1 MYKIVIPSYK
11 REKIIKQKTLTLL
24 DKHNINKKDI
34 YIFVEESEIE
44 NYKNELLSDSN
55 QYNIVAGAKGIGKQ
69 RTAISN
75 YFEDNQVIVSLDDD
89 VEEILDNGLPLANL
103 HYFIKDTINFLHA
116 HHLTLAGIYPV
127 NNNYFTKNTITID
140 NRFLIGQFKI
150 FINKK
155 HLENRS
161 YELLEDYENTLK
173 HAIWSGG
180 VMRYNYITL
189 KANYNSGKGGLKEYR
204 TLERKLDEV
213 KRFSLEYKNYC
224 GTKKNGMEISILKNP
239 IRKELTTLWIGKEFN
254 KLSKL
259 SVVSWLRLGYK
270 VNLYINQNFRLPL
283 DMKHWEI
290 NGQLIFHNANDIL
303 DTKKIKDILP
313 FSDLWRYTY
322 LYNHHGKTWI
332 DADMILLKQLPDDEI
347 IISSEHTFQSGA
359 YKSKESKI
367 CNIGVLRMPLGCPI
381 LKSIIDKINKTGL
394 KNTEFCDNMKTFR
407 TIINKS
413 YYKKFITDQN
423 FIVEPEVYCPIPWWN
438 CKEMYYD
445 TKYKTKYDVD
455 VKSNDWIL
463 ANSIGIHL
471 WNNFTF
477 NKHEIDFSNIKNDSI
492 YHRLFHHYL
501 N

>member
-1 MYKIVIPSYK
+1 MYKIAIPSFK
-11 REKIIKQKTLTLL
+11 REKIIKDKTLTLL

-34 YIFVEESEIE
+34 YIFVEKSEIE
-44 NYKNELLSDSN
+44 KYKNELPN
-55 QYNIVAGAKGIGKQ
+55 YNIVAGAKGIGKQ

-89 VEEILDNGLPLANL
+89 VEEILDNGKPLANL
-103 HYFIKDTINFLHA
+103 HYFIKDTINFLNS

-180 VMRYNYITL
+180 VVRYNYITL

-204 TLERKLDEV
+204 TLERKIDEV
-213 KRFSLEYKNYC
+213 KKFSLEYKNYA
-224 GTKKNGMEISILKNP
+224 GTKKQGMEISIMKNP
-239 IRKELTTLWIGKEFN
+239 IRKELTSLWIGKEFN

-259 SVVSWLRLGYK
+259 AVTSWLRLGYK
-270 VNLYINQNFRLPL
+270 VNLYINQNFKLPL
-283 DMKHWEI
+283 DLKSFEL
-290 NGQLIFHNANDIL
+290 NGQLNFCNANDIL
-303 DTKKIKDILP
+303 NTKKIKEILP

-322 LYNHHGKTWI
+322 LYNHYGKTWI
-332 DADMILLKQLPDDEI
+332 DADMVLLKSLPDDNI

-367 CNIGVLRMPLGCPI
+367 CNIGVLRMPLSCPI
-381 LKSIIDKINKTGL
+381 LKSIIDKINNKGL
-394 KNTEFCDNMKTFR
+394 DNTEFCDNMKLFR

-413 YYKKFITDQN
+413 YYKN
-423 FIVEPEVYCPIPWWN
+423 FIVEPNDYCPIPWWN

-445 TKYKTKYDVD
+445 IKYKKKYDVD
-455 VKSNDWIL
+455 VKSNDWIIN
-463 ANSIGIHL
+463 NSIGIHM

-477 NKHEIDFSNIKNDSI
+477 NKHEIDFSKIKVNSI

>member
-1 MYKIVIPSYK
+1 MYKIAIPSFK
-11 REKIIKQKTLTLL
+11 REKIIKDKTLTLL

-34 YIFVEESEIE
+34 YIFVEKSEIE
-44 NYKNELLSDSN
+44 KYKNELPN
-55 QYNIVAGAKGIGKQ
+55 YNIVAGAKGIGKQ

-75 YFEDNQVIVSLDDD
+75 YFEDNEIIVSLDDD
-89 VEEILDNGLPLANL
+89 VEEILDNGKPLANL
-103 HYFIKDTINFLHA
+103 HYFIKDTINFLNA

-180 VMRYNYITL
+180 VVRFNYITL

-204 TLERKLDEV
+204 TLERKIDEV
-213 KRFSLEYKNYC
+213 KKFSLEYKNYC
-224 GTKKNGMEISILKNP
+224 GTKKQGMEISIMKNP
-239 IRKELTTLWIGKEFN
+239 IRKELTSLWIGKEFN

-259 SVVSWLRLGYK
+259 AVTSWLRLGYK
-270 VNLYINQNFRLPL
+270 VNLYINQNFKLPL
-283 DMKHWEI
+283 DLKSFEL
-290 NGQLIFHNANDIL
+290 NGQLNFCNANDIL
-303 DTKKIKDILP
+303 NTKKIKDILP

-322 LYNHHGKTWI
+322 LYNYGGTWI
-332 DADMILLKQLPDDEI
+332 DADMVLLKSLPDDNI

-367 CNIGVLRMPLGCPI
+367 CNIGVLRMPKDCSI
-381 LKSIIDKINKTGL
+381 LKSIIDKINDKGL
-394 KNTEFCDNMKTFR
+394 DNTEFCDNMKLFR

-413 YYKKFITDQN
+413 YYKN
-423 FIVEPEVYCPIPWWN
+423 FIVEPEVYCAVPWWN

-445 TKYKTKYDVD
+445 IKYKKKYDVD
-455 VKSNDWIL
+455 VKSNDWIIN
-463 ANSIGIHL
+463 NSIGLHK

-477 NKHEIDFSNIKNDSI
+477 NKHEIDFSKIKVNSI

>member
-1 MYKIVIPSYK
+1 MYKIAIPSFK
-11 REKIIKQKTLTLL
+11 REKIIKDKTLTLL

-34 YIFVEESEIE
+34 YIFVEKTEIE
-44 NYKNELLSDSN
+44 KYKNELPN
-55 QYNIVAGAKGIGKQ
+55 YNIVAGAKGIGKQ

-89 VEEILDNGLPLANL
+89 VEEILDNGKPLANL
-103 HYFIKDTINFLHA
+103 HYFIKDTINFLNA

-161 YELLEDYENTLK
+161 YELLEDYENSLK

-180 VMRYNYITL
+180 VVRYNYITL

-204 TLERKLDEV
+204 TLERKIDEV
-213 KRFSLEYKNYC
+213 KKFSLEYKNYA
-224 GTKKNGMEISILKNP
+224 GTKKQGMEISIMKNP
-239 IRKELTTLWIGKEFN
+239 IRKELTSLWIGKEFN

-259 SVVSWLRLGYK
+259 AVTSWLRLGYK
-270 VNLYINQNFRLPL
+270 VNLYINQNFKLPL
-283 DMKHWEI
+283 DLKSFEL
-290 NGQLIFHNANDIL
+290 NGQLNFCNANDIL
-303 DTKKIKDILP
+303 NTKKIKDILP

-322 LYNHHGKTWI
+322 LYNYGGTWI
-332 DADMILLKQLPDDEI
+332 DADMVLLKSLPDDNI

-367 CNIGVLRMPLGCPI
+367 CNIGVLRMPKGCSI
-381 LKSIIDKINKTGL
+381 LKSIIDKINDKGL
-394 KNTEFCDNMKTFR
+394 DNTEFCDNMKLFR

-413 YYKKFITDQN
+413 YYKS
-423 FIVEPEVYCPIPWWN
+423 FIVSPESYCAVPWWN
-438 CKEMYYD
+438 CKELYYSINYS
-445 TKYKTKYDVD
+445 TKYAVD
-455 VKSNDWIL
+455 VTKQKWIL
-463 ANSIGIHL
+463 ANCVGLHF

-477 NKHEIDFSNIKNDSI
+477 NKHSIDFTKIKIDSI

>member
-1 MYKIVIPSYK
+1 MYKIAIPSFK
-11 REKIIKQKTLTLL
+11 REKIIKDKTLTLL

-34 YIFVEESEIE
+34 YIFVEKSEIE
-44 NYKNELLSDSN
+44 KYKNELPN
-55 QYNIVAGAKGIGKQ
+55 YNIVAGAKGIGKQ

-75 YFEDNQVIVSLDDD
+75 YFENNQVIISLDDD
-89 VEEILDNGLPLANL
+89 VEEILDNGKPLANL
-103 HYFIKDTINFLHA
+103 HYFIKDTINFLNA

-180 VMRYNYITL
+180 VVRFNYITL

-204 TLERKLDEV
+204 TLERKIDEV
-213 KRFSLEYKNYC
+213 KKFSLEYKNYC
-224 GTKKNGMEISILKNP
+224 GTKKQGMEISIMKNP
-239 IRKELTTLWIGKEFN
+239 IRKELTSLWIGKEFN

-259 SVVSWLRLGYK
+259 AVTSWLRLGYK
-270 VNLYINQNFRLPL
+270 VNLYINQNFKLPL
-283 DMKHWEI
+283 DLKSFEL
-290 NGQLIFHNANDIL
+290 NGQLNFCNANDIL
-303 DTKKIKDILP
+303 NTKKIKDILP

-322 LYNHHGKTWI
+322 LYNYGGTWI
-332 DADMILLKQLPDDEI
+332 DADMVLLKSLPDDNI

-367 CNIGVLRMPLGCPI
+367 CNIGVLRMPKDCSI
-381 LKSIIDKINKTGL
+381 LKSIIDKINDKGL
-394 KNTEFCDNMKTFR
+394 DNTEFCDNMKLFR

-413 YYKKFITDQN
+413 YYKN
-423 FIVEPEVYCPIPWWN
+423 FIVEPDEYCPIPWFN

-445 TKYKTKYDVD
+445 IKYKKKYDVD
-455 VKSNDWIL
+455 VKSNDWIIN
-463 ANSIGIHL
+463 NSIGLHK

-477 NKHEIDFSNIKNDSI
+477 NKHEIDFSKIKVNSI